1 MFNIHLHNDI
11 YPFAHLM
18 FVSLKF
24 VLSKILTY
32 LACCTSKIY
41 KLSCFISKLQVGQ
54 NYFSVLPKRT
64 VNLGPIVYQC
74 QSPDC
79 VQLFAISWTI
89 YSPPVSSVSGILQ
102 ARILEW
108 QPFPSPGDLLDPGI
122 EAGSPALYLPSAAP
136 GKPPQCIIMV
146 KIRPRRWPMSPVHMY
161 CLLQASASQFMMNFY
176 QSEVKGERSKKNKA
190 DFFSCKAKFT

>member
-1 MFNIHLHNDI
+1 MFNIHLHNNI

-74 QSPDC
+74 QSQDC
-79 VQLFAISWTI
+79 VQLFAISWTV
-89 YSPPVSSVSGILQ
+89 YSPPGSSVSGSLQ

-108 QPFPSPGDLLDPGI
+108 VAIPFCW
-122 EAGSPALYLPSAAP
+122 GSSYPRDGSWVSCSVL
-136 GKPPQCIIMV
+136 GKPPQRIIMV
-146 KIRPRRWPMSPVHMY
+146 KMRPRRWPLSPVHMY

-190 DFFSCKAKFT
+190 HLFFCKAKFT